1 MKTRKTTMK
10 VLALVG
16 VLCGAIG
23 VCSLQQTMAKADGEI
38 ATSGFEMSEGASV
51 RLHKTELG
59 IRWTTTVTKS
69 YYNSIKTADNEVLFY
84 TLIGPA
90 TEALKADITLLTT
103 EYATANSF
111 HNLLCM
117 VEPEFTDEDENAET
131 EDTFTYY
138 GAITYPESVMKP
150 DENTDYTLTAST
162 MELIARA
169 YVSVDGNITYAKAN
183 DTARSMKGVAGYCLE
198 NGLYTDYD
206 LNKYVG
212 DEDKTVT
219 ELTESKNGWYD
230 STKKVGK
237 AVVAENLSAGEYIAY
252 VGAKQVGKATVSG
265 ADTTF
270 NFSALPSKIDEKA
283 FEDGKDYSLRLV
295 SADGEMYKT
304 TFKQATNVI
313 TTQQELQEV
322 FTATSFKKE
331 PYNNNYIVT
340 MTEFGG
346 YYLLGNDINA
356 TCKERELNTVHRVL
370 SPTSDDYANYYGESL
385 IADYRISSSKVQRAW
400 LQLYTG
406 GLTGTFDGNGY
417 SINNLMIFNYG
428 LFGMVNGGTIK
439 NLNMNNVQFTGS
451 YGGGKATFGLS
462 MYNAKLE
469 NVCVSTANI
478 STRTWNGAG
487 NIGGVSGGDARGW
500 RALLSIFAGNVK
512 MNNCVFTCEAI
523 EGTDVANCFGY
534 GSLFSYVW
542 DYKDAGTQASS
553 TAKYE
558 NVYVVSP
565 HYLAVENAGSGKT
578 GIAKVGDSEVVD
590 LTGLGFSSDAISIVL
605 TGITRYNNLQD
616 MIDKKTENQYSA
628 FENSEYWT
636 LDSNGL
642 PVWKN

>member
-1 MKTRKTTMK
+1 MKMRKTTMK
-10 VLALVG
+10 ALALIG
-16 VLCGAIG
+16 VLCSAIG
-23 VCSLQQTMAKADGEI
+23 ICGLQQTTAKADGEI
-38 ATSGFEMSEGASV
+38 ATSGFEMQEGAGV
-51 RLHKTELG
+51 RLHATELG
-59 IRWTTTVTKS
+59 IRWSTTVTKS
-69 YYNSIKTADNEVLFY
+69 YYNSIKTADNEVTFY

-111 HNLLCM
+111 HNLPCE
-117 VEPEFTDEDENAET
+117 VEPVFTDEDENAET

-169 YVSVDGNITYAKAN
+169 YVSVDGSITYAQTN
-183 DTARSMKGVAGYCLE
+183 DTARSMKGVASYCLE
-198 NGLYTDYD
+198 NGLYTDYE

-212 DEDKTVT
+212 DDDKAVAK
-219 ELTESKNGWYD
+219 LTDSERGWYD

-237 AVVAENLSAGEYIAY
+237 AVVAENLTEGEYIAY
-252 VGAKQVGKATVSG
+252 VGAKQVGMATVSG
-265 ADTTF
+265 ANTTF
-270 NFSALPSKIDEKA
+270 DFGALPSKIDEKA

-322 FTATSFKKE
+322 FTATEFK
-331 PYNNNYIVT
+331 IVSQKVV
-340 MTEFGG
+340 MSEFAG
-346 YYLLGNDINA
+346 YYLLGNDISA
-356 TCKERELNTVHRVL
+356 TCVEKQLDTVHRVL
-370 SPTSDDYANYYGESL
+370 SPTSDDYAVYYAQKL
-385 IADYRISSSKVQRAW
+385 ADTSQQACYQGTAQRAW
-400 LQLYTG
+400 LHLYEG

-439 NLNMNNVQFTGS
+439 NLNMTNVQFTGS
-451 YGGGKATFGLS
+451 RSGGKATFGLS
-462 MYNAKLE
+462 MYNATLE
-469 NVCVSTANI
+469 NVCVSTTNI
-478 STRTWNGAG
+478 STRTWNGAN
-487 NIGGVSGGDARGW
+487 NIGGIGTGTDAFGW

-523 EGTDVANCFGY
+523 EGTDATYCYGY
-534 GSLFSYVW
+534 GSLFSYLW
-542 DYKDAGTQASS
+542 DYKDSATQSAS

-565 HYLAVENAGSGKT
+565 HYLGVNNPYSAKTAVTQVYDTVA
-578 GIAKVGDSEVVD
+578 VD
-590 LTGLGFSSDAISIVL
+590 LTGLGFSSGATSYAL
-605 TGITRYNNLQD
+605 TGITRYNDAEEMKDATNND
-616 MIDKKTENQYSA
+616 YSA
-628 FENSEYWT
+628 FVNSGYWK